1 MLNKLMKRS
10 KPSSKTGNYLLIA
23 GTSLLIILV
32 FWIYF
37 IMHTSLTLFSQEAT
51 RSALIAKRKAQ
62 VKAAEE
68 AVKKLESDRSD
79 ENLTAA
85 QTLVD
90 QLAAGEKKK
99 DLQDRIEAVKLD
111 IANQAS
117 IAEAEAAVK
126 FLEDNQADENLT
138 KAQEATDKV
147 INADAKAQF
156 QARID
161 AVKRAM
167 AAKTAATAAAAAAES
182 DTASANVSESGS
194 SSSSSQ
200 ASGSSQ
206 TVPSQQYQAPAQNS
220 SASVPEASVTEAP
233 SADTG
238 QAVDPATPSQGAS
251 DASASE

>member
-37 IMHTSLTLFSQEAT
+37 ITHTSLTLFSQEAT

-99 DLQDRIEAVKLD
+99 ALQDRIEAVKLD

-167 AAKTAATAAAAAAES
+167 AAKIAATAAAVAAES

-238 QAVDPATPSQGAS
+238 QAVDPVTPSQGAS

>member
-37 IMHTSLTLFSQEAT
+37 ITHTSLTLFSQEAT

-99 DLQDRIEAVKLD
+99 ALQDRIEAVKLD

-167 AAKTAATAAAAAAES
+167 AAKIAATAAAAES

>member
-1 MLNKLMKRS
+1 MKRS

-37 IMHTSLTLFSQEAT
+37 ITHTSLTLFSQEAT

-99 DLQDRIEAVKLD
+99 ALQDRIEAVKLD

-167 AAKTAATAAAAAAES
+167 AAKIAATAAAAAAES

>member
-37 IMHTSLTLFSQEAT
+37 ITHTSLTLFSQEAT

-62 VKAAEE
+62 VKATEE

-99 DLQDRIEAVKLD
+99 ALQDRIEAVKLD

-161 AVKRAM
+161 AVNRAM
-167 AAKTAATAAAAAAES
+167 AAKTAATAAAAAVES

>member
-37 IMHTSLTLFSQEAT
+37 ITHTSLTLFSQEAT

-62 VKAAEE
+62 VKVAEE

-99 DLQDRIEAVKLD
+99 ALQDRIEAVKLD

-167 AAKTAATAAAAAAES
+167 AAKIAATAAAAAAES

>member
-37 IMHTSLTLFSQEAT
+37 ITHTSLTLFSQEAT

-99 DLQDRIEAVKLD
+99 ALQDRIEAVKLD

>member
-37 IMHTSLTLFSQEAT
+37 ITHTSLTLFSQEAT

-62 VKAAEE
+62 VKVAEE

-99 DLQDRIEAVKLD
+99 ALQDRIEAVKLD

>member
-37 IMHTSLTLFSQEAT
+37 ITHTSLTLFSQEAT

-99 DLQDRIEAVKLD
+99 ALQDRIEAVKLD

-117 IAEAEAAVK
+117 IAEAEVAVK

-167 AAKTAATAAAAAAES
+167 AAKIAATAAAAAAES

>member
-37 IMHTSLTLFSQEAT
+37 ITHTSLTLFSQEAT

-99 DLQDRIEAVKLD
+99 ALQDRIEAVKLD

-238 QAVDPATPSQGAS
+238 QVVDPAIPSQGAS

>member
-37 IMHTSLTLFSQEAT
+37 ITHTSLTLFSQEAT

-99 DLQDRIEAVKLD
+99 ALQDRIEAVKLD

-167 AAKTAATAAAAAAES
+167 AAKIAATAAAAAAES

-206 TVPSQQYQAPAQNS
+206 TVPSQQYQAPDQNS

>member
-37 IMHTSLTLFSQEAT
+37 ITHTSLTLFSQEAT

-99 DLQDRIEAVKLD
+99 ALQDRIEAVKLD

-167 AAKTAATAAAAAAES
+167 AAKIAATAAAAAAES

>member
-1 MLNKLMKRS
+1 MDLFYHAYQS
-10 KPSSKTGNYLLIA
+10 YP
-23 GTSLLIILV
+23 
-32 FWIYF
+32 
-37 IMHTSLTLFSQEAT
+37 FSQEAT

-99 DLQDRIEAVKLD
+99 ALQDRIEAVKLD

-117 IAEAEAAVK
+117 IAEAEVAVK

-167 AAKTAATAAAAAAES
+167 AAKIAATAAAAAAES

>member
-37 IMHTSLTLFSQEAT
+37 ITHTSLTLFSQEAT

-147 INADAKAQF
+147 INPDAKAQF